1 MVHVRLFLFY
11 FASSTNQGSEPV
23 KNRKEPNYGENHHRA
38 KLTDHEVEQMRQL
51 HAEGHG
57 YGKLAKMFDVSK
69 SHARNL
75 CLKRQ
80 RPA

>member
-1 MVHVRLFLFY
+1 VQLGNE
-11 FASSTNQGSEPV
+11 SV
-23 KNRKEPNYGENHHRA
+23 KNYKVANYGENHHRA

-51 HAEGHG
+51 HGEGYG

-75 CLKRQ
+75 CLVRQ
-80 RPA
+80 RPT